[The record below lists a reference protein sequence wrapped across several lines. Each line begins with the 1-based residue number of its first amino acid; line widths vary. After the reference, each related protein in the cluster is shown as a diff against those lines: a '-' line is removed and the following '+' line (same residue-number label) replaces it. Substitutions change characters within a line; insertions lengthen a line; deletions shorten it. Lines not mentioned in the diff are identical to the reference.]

1 MKARDHLKFYGR
13 EKANETVFYLS
24 ATQNQLLDKGDRVIT
39 RAVRYWI
46 ISNLM
51 LKHLLQGLS

>member
-1 MKARDHLKFYGR
+1 MIEDMKARDHLTFYGR

-39 RAVRYWI
+39 GAVRY
-46 ISNLM
+46 
-51 LKHLLQGLS
+51 